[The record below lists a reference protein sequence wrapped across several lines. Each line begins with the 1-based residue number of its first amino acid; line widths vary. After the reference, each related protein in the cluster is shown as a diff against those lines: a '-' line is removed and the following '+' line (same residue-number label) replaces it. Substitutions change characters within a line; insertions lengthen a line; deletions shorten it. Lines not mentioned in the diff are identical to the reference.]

1 MMKKHKAAGVSEA
14 DWKAVDSPPVSSRL
28 IARMRPARRGRS
40 PLGEVSKEQV
50 TLRIDADVIARFRA
64 SGAGWQSRINEVLRR
79 SAASLDAKGRAA
91 TRSVAKKAKRG

>member
-1 MMKKHKAAGVSEA
+1 MKKRKPAGISEA
-14 DWKAVDSPPVSSRL
+14 DWNAVDSPPVSSRL
-28 IARMRPARRGRS
+28 IARMRPAQRGRP

-64 SGAGWQSRINEVLRR
+64 SGAGWQSRINEALRQV
-79 SAASLDAKGRAA
+79 APAVDAKRRAA

>member
-1 MMKKHKAAGVSEA
+1 MKKRRPAGISAA
-14 DWKAVDSPPVSSRL
+14 DWNAVESPPIGSQL
-28 IARMRPARRGRS
+28 IARMRPARRGRP
-40 PLGEVSKEQV
+40 PLGETSKEQV

-79 SAASLDAKGRAA
+79 SAAALDVKSRPA